1 MTAYHTCCAACADAI
16 RIWPQQTCHLCGS
29 VISVDIVPGPCG
41 RCLRKPPP
49 QVHTESLYTYAGPV
63 RASILAWKLRGD
75 DAGLQWLM
83 AAAGTRL
90 TTIFSP
96 EDVLLPLPMPIA
108 RMRKAG
114 RHHAADLCKA
124 ICKVTGSQM
133 DFSVLRRSGAQHRQ
147 SSLSRTQRWNNLR
160 KVFRVNSDFL
170 SRLHLDAGRRLWVVD
185 DIRTTGATLHYACR
199 ALKPAGHPVHAFS
212 LARIADKE

>member
-1 MTAYHTCCAACADAI
+1 MPADIA
-16 RIWPQQTCHLCGS
+16 
-29 VISVDIVPGPCG
+29 PGPCG

-49 QVHTESLYTYAGPV
+49 QVHTESLYTYTGPV
-63 RASILAWKLRGD
+63 RAAILAWKLQGD

-83 AAAGTRL
+83 GAAETRL
-90 TTIFSP
+90 ATTFLP
-96 EDVLLPLPMPIA
+96 EDTLLPVPMPLS

-124 ICKVTGSQM
+124 ICNVTGSQM
-133 DFSVLRRSGAQHRQ
+133 DCNVLRRSGTQQRQ

-160 KVFRVNSDFL
+160 KAFRANSDHL
-170 SRLHLDAGRRLWVVD
+170 HHLHLDEGKRLWVVD

-199 ALKPAGHPVHAFS
+199 ALKSAGYPVHVFS
-212 LARIADKE
+212 LARIV